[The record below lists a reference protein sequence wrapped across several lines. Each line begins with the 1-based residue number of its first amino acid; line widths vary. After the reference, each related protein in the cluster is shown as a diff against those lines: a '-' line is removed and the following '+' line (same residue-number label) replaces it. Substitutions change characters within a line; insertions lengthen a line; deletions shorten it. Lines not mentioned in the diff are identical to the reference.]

1 MDREHLQS
9 LATKLG
15 IGTLQRHI
23 FLCTGP
29 SCCTPEEGQAAWER
43 LKALIKERGL
53 THCYRTKVGCLRLC
67 SQGPIAVVYPEGTWY
82 AGMTAERMESL
93 VVEHGERGQPIAE
106 WTFAVQPLPSSKPA
120 PDAKG
125 G

>member
-1 MDREHLQS
+1 MDREHLQRV
-9 LATKLG
+9 ATKLG

-43 LKALIKERGL
+43 LKALLKERGL

-67 SQGPIAVVYPEGTWY
+67 SQGPIAVVYPEGAWY
-82 AGMTAERMESL
+82 AGMTAERMERL
-93 VVEHGERGQPIAE
+93 VLEHGERGQPIAE
-106 WTFAVQPLPSSKPA
+106 WTFAVQPLPPVPDA
-120 PDAKG
+120 DDAKG